1 MREVVFT
8 VPGVEGEFACD
19 ADQLTDYDT
28 AKLMS
33 KADEDMGASF
43 EVMERIFM
51 GRDSE
56 YMRRLGGNV
65 SQIGTLLTAAIDA
78 VGEDAKNSSASP
90 QTSKGTGAK

>member
-1 MREVVFT
+1 MKEVVFT
-8 VPGVEGEFACD
+8 VEGVEGEFSCD

-28 AKLMS
+28 AKLMFN
-33 KADEDMGASF
+33 ADGDMGAPF

-65 SQIGTLLTAAIDA
+65 SQIDTLVTAAMNA

-90 QTSKGTGAK
+90 QTSNATGAK